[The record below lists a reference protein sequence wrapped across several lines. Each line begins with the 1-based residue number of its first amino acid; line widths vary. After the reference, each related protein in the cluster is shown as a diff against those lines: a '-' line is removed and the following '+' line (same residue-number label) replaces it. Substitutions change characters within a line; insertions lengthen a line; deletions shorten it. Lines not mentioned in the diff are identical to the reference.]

1 MAYRCKCCGYIFKSS
16 DSDLCPEC
24 FTARDDTKC
33 SDMERGH
40 THFKERSKEKND
52 FLDDQLR
59 EERKAAKEDF
69 GEDYNIRDDSARKS
83 RYTQNYTGTYNVGAQ
98 QSYGQPHINS
108 AYNGGKSTLRFT
120 NGFDPNAQ
128 AGYSNTQY
136 NYGNM
141 QANYGNMQ
149 ANYGNMQAYTA
160 RTAKT
165 TKKIVVAIII
175 IAFVLPIIASIGLS
189 LLSWMIN
196 RNTNDEELYG
206 DEKSGAY
213 NTIDDVELLD
223 NGFSARSYNEDVEM
237 QITNIRLGKSYS
249 SLEEIQQAY
258 PNVTSYYGSDDVYSQ
273 QGMTWRIANIDIDV
287 DEDSGY
293 IPNTLTLYGYDDD
306 DQYMYSVSSNVYTAK
321 ISHID
326 SLPIFICESCKE
338 IKFYIYSVPSDDTY
352 NGESVTMITDYDE
365 IAGVAAEDDSD
376 LELIGSNYN
385 YSKTNNNEL
394 KNITSDI
401 TLCPAK
407 NAKDAD
413 VKEYAQ
419 DMTIYDK
426 WLEDSAEWKLAG
438 FDLKSTDDT
447 NTKPKVKILKVG
459 VTGQDAYGKTVYEY
473 LPAEENPAPELLIC
487 DKVQNYTIV
496 LKIANESGYEMEYYY
511 YMTYD
516 ELAG

>member
-33 SDMERGH
+33 SDAERGH
-40 THFKERSKEKND
+40 THFKERSKEKSD

-59 EERKAAKEDF
+59 AERKAAKEDF

-83 RYTQNYTGTYNVGAQ
+83 SFNQSYTGTYNAGAQ

-108 AYNGGKSTLRFT
+108 AYNGGNSALRFT

-136 NYGNM
+136 
-141 QANYGNMQ
+141 NYGNMQ

-189 LLSWMIN
+189 VLGWVISS
-196 RNTNDEELYG
+196 RNTG
-206 DEKSGAY
+206 DEDLYVDDDSGVY
-213 NTIDDVELLD
+213 DTTDDFEIID

-249 SLEEIQQAY
+249 SLEEIEQAY
-258 PNVTSYYGSDDVYSQ
+258 PNVTAYYGSDDVYRQ
-273 QGMTWRIANIDIDV
+273 QDMTWRIANIDIDV
-287 DEDSGY
+287 DENSGY
-293 IPNTLTLYGYDDD
+293 TPNTITLFGYDDD
-306 DQYMYSVSSNVYTAK
+306 DQYMYSVSSSIYADDDVT
-321 ISHID
+321 HID

-338 IKFYIYSVPSDDTY
+338 IRFYIYAVTYDDENSGY
-352 NGESVTMITDYDE
+352 NGESVTISTNYDE
-365 IAGVAAEDDSD
+365 ISGVAAEDDSE

-385 YSKTNNNEL
+385 YSETNDSEL
-394 KNITSDI
+394 TNITSDI
-401 TLCPAK
+401 TLRPAK

-426 WLEDSAEWKLAG
+426 WLEDNAEWKLAE
-438 FDLKSTDDT
+438 FDLESTDDT
-447 NTKPKVKILKVG
+447 NAKPNVKILKVG

-473 LPAEENPAPELLIC
+473 LPAEGDPAPELLIC
-487 DKVQNYTIV
+487 DKVQKYTIV
-496 LKIANESGYEMEYYY
+496 VKIANESGYEMEYYY

>member
-59 EERKAAKEDF
+59 EER
-69 GEDYNIRDDSARKS
+69 DDSAKNS
-83 RYTQNYTGTYNVGAQ
+83 RYTQNYTGTYNAGAR

-108 AYNGGKSTLRFT
+108 AYNGGKSTMRFT

-128 AGYSNTQY
+128 GGYNNTQY

-149 ANYGNMQAYTA
+149 AYTA
-160 RTAKT
+160 RNAKT

-175 IAFVLPIIASIGLS
+175 IAFVLPMIASIGLS
-189 LLSWMIN
+189 VLSWVKN
-196 RNTNDEELYG
+196 SRNTDDGELYG
-206 DEKSGAY
+206 NEKSGAY
-213 NTIDDVELLD
+213 STIDDVELLD

-306 DQYMYSVSSNVYTAK
+306 DQYMYSVSSNIYTAK

-326 SLPIFICESCKE
+326 SLPIFICESCKK
-338 IKFYIYSVPSDDTY
+338 IRFYIYSVPSDDTY
-352 NGESVTMITDYDE
+352 NGESVTIITDYDE

-426 WLEDSAEWKLAG
+426 WLEDNEEWKLAG

-473 LPAEENPAPELLIC
+473 LPAEENPASELLIC